1 MAIIITTQIPTNS
14 TAAPNHVWSGI
25 GIHII
30 ERVHPPGIA
39 ISPIAD
45 MDAQE
50 AIVIAALATKTTA
63 EMPRKTRREST
74 TR

>member
-1 MAIIITTQIPTNS
+1 MVDIAQ
-14 TAAPNHVWSGI
+14 
-25 GIHII
+25 
-30 ERVHPPGIA
+30 PPGMSIA
-39 ISPIAD
+39 PIAD
-45 MDAQE
+45 MDAHD